1 VINSLQSDTGVRRW
15 HVISNIR
22 YIQLRQRRSVDAARD
37 GDLLAV
43 CATGP
48 EYAVVL
54 RDYLLMKLSRTGA
67 DEGDTD
73 SSG

>member
-1 VINSLQSDTGVRRW
+1 
-15 HVISNIR
+15 
-22 YIQLRQRRSVDAARD
+22 LRQRRSVDAAHD